1 MPHDAVPSPMPGPS
15 GTAAHTSDDPRTI
28 EVTRGPMAESCHRV
42 RMVVADPAGRVL
54 DHWGDVDHR
63 VYPRSAIKPIQ
74 ALPIVESGAAA
85 AFDLTDKELAL
96 ACASHN
102 GEPVHVDT
110 VAAWLERIGCG
121 TADLECGRQQPK
133 DGEAAYAL
141 LRRDEEPSALH
152 NNCSGKHAG
161 FLTTARHRNEPT
173 AGYTA
178 YAHPVQQ
185 RLLGVL
191 EQMTAQDLGDAPWAA
206 DGCSIPTVAVSLG
219 GLAVAMARM
228 ATLTH
233 VSDRRAAAIDR
244 VRRAWGSEPYLVA
257 GRNRFDTE
265 TMVAAGGRV
274 LVKGGAEG
282 VSCACLPEQGLGIAL
297 KVEDGATRATNV
309 AMAALLRG
317 LGAIDNQ
324 VWATIA
330 NFAQPEIRTRRGA
343 TVGAIR
349 MSDR

>member
-1 MPHDAVPSPMPGPS
+1 MALPS
-15 GTAAHTSDDPRTI
+15 GHTMLNDNDGVAII
-28 EVTRGPMAESCHRV
+28 EVTRGLMAESRHRV

-85 AFDLTDKELAL
+85 AFGLTDTELAL

-102 GEPVHVDT
+102 GEPVHVDA
-110 VAAWLERIGCG
+110 VAAWLGRIGCNA
-121 TADLECGRQQPK
+121 ADLECGAHRPK
-133 DGEAAYAL
+133 DEEAAHALRLRGEA
-141 LRRDEEPSALH
+141 PTALH

-191 EQMTAQDLGDAPWAA
+191 EQITAQDLADAPRAA
-206 DGCSIPTVAVSLG
+206 DGCSIPTIAVPLG

-228 ATLTH
+228 ATLTQVPDH
-233 VSDRRAAAIDR
+233 RAAAIER
-244 VRRAWGSEPYLVA
+244 IRRAWGGEPYLVA
-257 GRNRFDTE
+257 GRDRFDTVMM
-265 TMVAAGGRV
+265 TATSGRV
-274 LVKGGAEG
+274 LVKQGAEG
-282 VSCACLPEQGLGIAL
+282 MSCACLPDLGLGIAL
-297 KVEDGATRATNV
+297 KVEDGAQRAAHV
-309 AMAALLRG
+309 AMGALLRG
-317 LGAIDNQ
+317 LGAVDDRA
-324 VWATIA
+324 WATISD
-330 NFAQPEIRTRRGA
+330 FVQPEIRTRRGA
-343 TVGAIR
+343 AVGTIR
-349 MSDR
+349 LADR